1 MATKVQET
9 VTPATL
15 EVEVKRI
22 ERYAC
27 GCTSTR
33 IHTAEVDRKWLL
45 ACPGH
50 KAGLAQVETVM
61 SYRTAQPEA
70 ESD

>member
-1 MATKVQET
+1 MATQALQK
-9 VTPATL
+9 ATTGTF

-45 ACPGH
+45 VCPGH

-61 SYRTAQPEA
+61 SYRAAQPEI
-70 ESD
+70 ETD